1 MEHKTANIK
10 IRLRPSEYDFLK
22 SKSNNNFSKYCRSV
36 LLDTSYNGPSLSS
49 ELYELRK
56 EINRIGNNINQLAKH
71 ANSGEQVDISGLSET
86 IDRIQKDIN
95 KKFVK
100 MK

>member
-22 SKSNNNFSKYCRSV
+22 SKSNKNFSKYCRSV

-56 EINRIGNNINQLAKH
+56 EINAIGNNINQLAKH
-71 ANSGEQVDISGLSET
+71 ANSGEQVHISGLSET

-95 KKFVK
+95 KKLAK
-100 MK
+100 IK